1 MSANDPTSQS
11 LLIRLAASEPDAW
24 DRLVKLYSPLVA
36 YWCRQWG
43 VRGDAL
49 EDLTQE
55 VFAALANGLESYGR
69 NRPGASFRAWIRGI
83 TRHKL
88 QDHFRR
94 RGMQAE
100 GGTTAMARLREVPEA
115 QAEPEL
121 SEPDDQVTALY
132 GRALELV
139 RNQFEERTWN
149 AFWKVAME
157 NRTPAEVATEMG
169 ITPSTVRQ
177 AKARI
182 LRRLKEELGELIA

>member
-1 MSANDPTSQS
+1 MSVNDPTSQS

-36 YWCRQWG
+36 HWCRQWG
-43 VRGDAL
+43 VRGDAR

-55 VFAALANGLESYGR
+55 VFAAVAHGMGSYAR
-69 NRPGASFRAWIRGI
+69 NRPEASFRAWIRGI

-94 RGMQAE
+94 TGMQAE
-100 GGTTAMARLREVPEA
+100 GGTAAMARLRDVPES
-115 QAEPEL
+115 QDEPDL
-121 SEPDDQVTALY
+121 SESDDQVTALY
-132 GRALELV
+132 GRALDLV

-157 NRTPAEVATEMG
+157 NRSPAEVATEMG
-169 ITPSTVRQ
+169 LTPSTVRQ
-177 AKARI
+177 AKSRI